1 MTQSRTLTG
10 YPATRMVV
18 VMIIGLVLWFAAGFA
33 SAQNNDFLNV
43 SDAFRASVSRDGPSL
58 AIRWQIADGYYLY
71 RHALRFESDP
81 ADSLA
86 QARIPDGDKHHD
98 EFFGEVETYRDHLE
112 VVVPL
117 ADQDTPPDTI
127 TVTYQGCADLGL
139 CYPPQTE
146 TFDVPPD
153 TAALAGSVSPRAE
166 TMVATTA
173 TGSTPNTGDSPTL
186 VSEQDRLAHVIEDAS
201 LFWVVVSFLGLGLLL
216 AFTPCVLPMIPILSG
231 IVVGRGEQASAMRGF
246 LLSSAYVVAMAL
258 AYTVFGVLAG
268 LFGANLQALL
278 QSPWTLVPFALV
290 FVALAAS
297 MFGLYQLQLP
307 SAWQTRLNRVG
318 RGREGGVAGAAVLG
332 FVSALIV
339 GPCLAPPLAGALL
352 YIGASG
358 DAVLGGLALFALGL
372 GMGIPLIALGTLGG
386 GVLPRTGAWMNQIK
400 QLFGVILLG
409 VALWLLA
416 RILPGPL
423 ILALWGA
430 LLLCYGVHLGALSA
444 TAPTSSS
451 ATRLRQSAG
460 LLLVFYAALLLLGA
474 ASGSDRPLQPLD
486 RLAQRTTTA
495 HRANSGDAVS
505 SPFTR
510 VSNRAELDAA
520 LAAAARAGRPAVVD
534 FYADWCVECVQMEHT
549 VFADPAVHDALG
561 RVAALQVDVTHY
573 DAGDRAL
580 LKSLGVFGPPTI
592 LFFDAA
598 GEEARAQRRV
608 GTVDAPDLIDTIRTL
623 GGAKP

>member
-1 MTQSRTLTG
+1 MR
-10 YPATRMVV
+10 YPATRLIVA
-18 VMIIGLVLWFAAGFA
+18 MIICLIFWFAAGPA

-58 AIRWQIADGYYLY
+58 VIDWQIADGYYLY

-81 ADSLA
+81 ADGLA

-98 EFFGEVETYRDHLE
+98 EFFGEVETYRDSLQ
-112 VVVPL
+112 VVIPL
-117 ADQDTPPDTI
+117 ANQDTPPDTI

-146 TFDVPPD
+146 TFDVPPG
-153 TAALAGSVSPRAE
+153 TGSRANDVSPSTEITAP
-166 TMVATTA
+166 TTA
-173 TGSTPNTGDSPTL
+173 TSSTPNAGDSPAFG
-186 VSEQDRLAHVIEDAS
+186 SEQDRLAHVIEDAN
-201 LFWVVVSFLGLGLLL
+201 LFWVVLSFLGLGLLL

-246 LLSSAYVVAMAL
+246 LLSSAYVIAMAL
-258 AYTVFGVLAG
+258 AYTFFGVLAG

-290 FVALAAS
+290 FVVLAAS

-307 SAWQTRLNRVG
+307 SAWQTRLDRVG
-318 RGREGGVAGAAVLG
+318 RGRQGGVVGAAVMG

-372 GMGIPLIALGTLGG
+372 GMGLPLIALGTIGG
-386 GVLPRTGAWMNQIK
+386 GVLPRSGAWMDQIK
-400 QLFGVILLG
+400 HLFGVILLG

-423 ILALWGA
+423 ILALWAA
-430 LLLCYGVHLGALSA
+430 LLLSYGVHLGALTA
-444 TAPTSSS
+444 TVPNSGH
-451 ATRLRQSAG
+451 ATGLRRSAG
-460 LLLVFYAALLLLGA
+460 LLLVFYAALLLIGA
-474 ASGSDRPLQPLD
+474 ASGSDQPLRPLN
-486 RLAQRTTTA
+486 RLAQGTTSA
-495 HRANSGDAVS
+495 HGATHADVVN

-549 VFADPAVHDALG
+549 VFADPDVHDALDG
-561 RVAALQVDVTHY
+561 VAALQVDVTSY
-573 DAGDRAL
+573 DASDRAL

-592 LFFDAA
+592 LFFDTA
-598 GEEARAQRRV
+598 GAEVRAQRRV
-608 GTVDAPDLIDTIRTL
+608 GTIKAADLIDTIQGL
-623 GGAKP
+623 GEANP